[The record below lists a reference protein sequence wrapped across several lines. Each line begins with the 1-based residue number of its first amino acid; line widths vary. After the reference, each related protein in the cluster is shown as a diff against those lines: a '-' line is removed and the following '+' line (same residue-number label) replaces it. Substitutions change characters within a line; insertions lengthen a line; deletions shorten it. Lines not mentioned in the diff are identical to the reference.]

1 VAGVVTF
8 LQERPM
14 LGDQFAE
21 LFERDEIFPLQ
32 DKMLHGLRLL
42 SPADVTDRFV
52 SLD

>member
-8 LQERPM
+8 LQEPAM

-21 LFERDEIFPLQ
+21 LYERDEIFPLQ
-32 DKMLHGLRLL
+32 DKMLHGSGR
-42 SPADVTDRFV
+42 SSEHVTDRFV